1 MKLFPSVKVE
11 IMIFHFAICFF
22 LTNQNFHGM
31 ESLFFHLSAAEGR
44 HVATKVDV
52 EWRLSGIDLE

>member
-1 MKLFPSVKVE
+1 
-11 IMIFHFAICFF
+11 MIFHRANFV
-22 LTNQNFHGM
+22 LNQPGFSWNGIIV
-31 ESLFFHLSAAEGR
+31 FHLSAPEGR